1 MSDTAGERD
10 GIVVAPASLGDV
22 LSNLNRLRDAPDPN
36 MRREVESLAETLF
49 GASRH
54 LIAYGSLA
62 PGAQHEDETVGLTGE
77 WRTGWVTGMLVERG
91 WGASLGYPALV
102 WHPAGE
108 RRVAAHLLISADLP
122 LHWERLDTFEGEA
135 YRRILAPFY
144 DEAGFVAVGN
154 LYEAVPASA

>member
-1 MSDTAGERD
+1 VSDTTGGRE
-10 GIVVAPASLGDV
+10 GIVVAPASLNDV
-22 LSNLNRLRDAPDPN
+22 LGNLNRLRDAPDAN

-62 PGAQHEDETVGLTGE
+62 PGARHEGETATLTGE
-77 WRTGWVTGMLVERG
+77 WHSGWVTGTLVERG

-108 RRVAAHLLISADLP
+108 RRVAAHLLVSPDLP
-122 LHWERLDTFEGEA
+122 QHWERLDAFEGET

-154 LYEAVPASA
+154 LYEAVPASG